1 MISDAQKAANAAG
14 AIATGL
20 VSLNIPVP
28 LTTVQWAD
36 QHYYLPKESS
46 YTPGQWETLPF
57 QVAIMNSMGNDRIRT
72 VNLIKSARVGYTK
85 MLLGVEAY
93 FIEHKSRNSLLFQPT
108 DSAAEDFMKSH
119 VEPTIRDVPV
129 LLELA
134 PWFGRK
140 HRDNTLTLKRF
151 SSGVGFWCLG
161 GAAAKNYREKSVDV
175 VCYDELS
182 SFEPDVEKEGSPT
195 LLGDKRIEGS
205 VWPKSIRGS
214 TPKIKGF
221 CQIEKA
227 ANESAHFMRFYVPC
241 PHCGEAQYLK
251 FGDDAT
257 TFGLK
262 WEKGKPETVYY
273 LCEHNGCVIRQSE
286 LDQTDGRWICD
297 NTGMWTRDGLT
308 FYSAG
313 DEEIPPP
320 RSISYHI
327 WTAYSPFTTWVQ
339 IVYDW
344 LDALKD
350 PNGVKTFINTTLGEP
365 YEEAVAE
372 KLSFE
377 LLLEKVCHYD
387 AQVPLRVVY
396 LTAGIDSQKNRYE
409 IYVWGWA
416 PGEEA
421 FLIDKQIIMGRP
433 EDEDTLK
440 RVDAVIRKKYRHAD
454 GTEISI
460 SRVCWDTGGIDQ
472 DIVYQRSRKHGTF
485 FVLPIKGASVYGK
498 PVITMPKKR
507 NQRGV
512 FLCEVGSDTV
522 KEMLYARFA
531 LPVVSASE
539 VAPYTFRFP
548 DNPDIFSDVEA
559 KQLVAEELVEKVVNG
574 RVKLQWDA
582 RKRRNEALDC
592 LVYAYAALRI
602 SVPVF
607 GTMDV
612 EGRRSF
618 TEFIREGVGVHTFN
632 GEIFVQP
639 VWDAES
645 TSLFRTKFKT
655 ISPKRVSTPGYG
667 TRTVTVTDD
676 HPFDRQIVVLPLT
689 FRGSKRTVSGRTT
702 YSMCY
707 LKVLMNGAV
716 IYDGAANEAVQVFS
730 RIVDMPAGRGN
741 VILMF
746 TLTSTRHSADI
757 PPDTFASDVQVMVIK
772 KQALGISVV

>member
-592 LVYAYAALRI
+592 LVYA
-602 SVPVF
+602 
-607 GTMDV
+607 
-612 EGRRSF
+612 
-618 TEFIREGVGVHTFN
+618 
-632 GEIFVQP
+632 
-639 VWDAES
+639 
-645 TSLFRTKFKT
+645 
-655 ISPKRVSTPGYG
+655 
-667 TRTVTVTDD
+667 
-676 HPFDRQIVVLPLT
+676 
-689 FRGSKRTVSGRTT
+689 
-702 YSMCY
+702 
-707 LKVLMNGAV
+707 
-716 IYDGAANEAVQVFS
+716 
-730 RIVDMPAGRGN
+730 
-741 VILMF
+741 
-746 TLTSTRHSADI
+746 
-757 PPDTFASDVQVMVIK
+757 
-772 KQALGISVV
+772 

>member
-36 QHYYLPKESS
+36 QYYYLPKESS

-257 TFGLK
+257 PFGLK

-602 SVPVF
+602 SVQRWQL
-607 GTMDV
+607 DLDALARA
-612 EGRRSF
+612 RRDEQDDDEM
-618 TEFIREGVGVHTFN
+618 TIE
-632 GEIFVQP
+632 EI
-639 VWDAES
+639 AAA
-645 TSLFRTKFKT
+645 L
-655 ISPKRVSTPGYG
+655 
-667 TRTVTVTDD
+667 
-676 HPFDRQIVVLPLT
+676 
-689 FRGSKRTVSGRTT
+689 SG
-702 YSMCY
+702 
-707 LKVLMNGAV
+707 G
-716 IYDGAANEAVQVFS
+716 
-730 RIVDMPAGRGN
+730 
-741 VILMF
+741 
-746 TLTSTRHSADI
+746 
-757 PPDTFASDVQVMVIK
+757 
-772 KQALGISVV
+772 

>member
-1 MISDAQKAANAAG
+1 M
-14 AIATGL
+14 ATGL

-273 LCEHNGCVIRQSE
+273 LCEHNGCAIRQSE

-602 SVPVF
+602 SVQRWQL
-607 GTMDV
+607 DLDALARA
-612 EGRRSF
+612 RRDEQDDDEM
-618 TEFIREGVGVHTFN
+618 TIE
-632 GEIFVQP
+632 EI
-639 VWDAES
+639 AAA
-645 TSLFRTKFKT
+645 L
-655 ISPKRVSTPGYG
+655 
-667 TRTVTVTDD
+667 
-676 HPFDRQIVVLPLT
+676 
-689 FRGSKRTVSGRTT
+689 SG
-702 YSMCY
+702 
-707 LKVLMNGAV
+707 G
-716 IYDGAANEAVQVFS
+716 
-730 RIVDMPAGRGN
+730 
-741 VILMF
+741 
-746 TLTSTRHSADI
+746 
-757 PPDTFASDVQVMVIK
+757 
-772 KQALGISVV
+772 

>member
-1 MISDAQKAANAAG
+1 MISDAQKTANAAG

-327 WTAYSPFTTWVQ
+327 WTAYSQFTTWVQ

-602 SVPVF
+602 SVQRWQL
-607 GTMDV
+607 DLDALARA
-612 EGRRSF
+612 RRDEQDDDEM
-618 TEFIREGVGVHTFN
+618 TIE
-632 GEIFVQP
+632 EI
-639 VWDAES
+639 AAA
-645 TSLFRTKFKT
+645 L
-655 ISPKRVSTPGYG
+655 
-667 TRTVTVTDD
+667 
-676 HPFDRQIVVLPLT
+676 
-689 FRGSKRTVSGRTT
+689 SG
-702 YSMCY
+702 
-707 LKVLMNGAV
+707 G
-716 IYDGAANEAVQVFS
+716 
-730 RIVDMPAGRGN
+730 
-741 VILMF
+741 
-746 TLTSTRHSADI
+746 
-757 PPDTFASDVQVMVIK
+757 
-772 KQALGISVV
+772 

>member
-36 QHYYLPKESS
+36 QYYYLPKESS

-108 DSAAEDFMKSH
+108 DSVAEDFMKSH

-602 SVPVF
+602 SVQRWQL
-607 GTMDV
+607 DLDALARA
-612 EGRRSF
+612 RRDEQDDDEM
-618 TEFIREGVGVHTFN
+618 TIE
-632 GEIFVQP
+632 EI
-639 VWDAES
+639 AAA
-645 TSLFRTKFKT
+645 L
-655 ISPKRVSTPGYG
+655 
-667 TRTVTVTDD
+667 
-676 HPFDRQIVVLPLT
+676 
-689 FRGSKRTVSGRTT
+689 SG
-702 YSMCY
+702 
-707 LKVLMNGAV
+707 G
-716 IYDGAANEAVQVFS
+716 
-730 RIVDMPAGRGN
+730 
-741 VILMF
+741 
-746 TLTSTRHSADI
+746 
-757 PPDTFASDVQVMVIK
+757 
-772 KQALGISVV
+772 

>member
-36 QHYYLPKESS
+36 QYYYLPKESS

-602 SVPVF
+602 SVQRWQL
-607 GTMDV
+607 DLDALARA
-612 EGRRSF
+612 RRDEQDDDEM
-618 TEFIREGVGVHTFN
+618 TIE
-632 GEIFVQP
+632 EI
-639 VWDAES
+639 AAA
-645 TSLFRTKFKT
+645 L
-655 ISPKRVSTPGYG
+655 
-667 TRTVTVTDD
+667 
-676 HPFDRQIVVLPLT
+676 
-689 FRGSKRTVSGRTT
+689 SG
-702 YSMCY
+702 
-707 LKVLMNGAV
+707 G
-716 IYDGAANEAVQVFS
+716 
-730 RIVDMPAGRGN
+730 
-741 VILMF
+741 
-746 TLTSTRHSADI
+746 
-757 PPDTFASDVQVMVIK
+757 
-772 KQALGISVV
+772 

>member
-1 MISDAQKAANAAG
+1 MISDELRAANSAG

-20 VSLNIPVP
+20 LALKIPVP

-36 QHYYLPKESS
+36 RHYYLPKESS
-46 YTPGQWETLPF
+46 YTPGRWETLPF

-602 SVPVF
+602 SVQRWQL
-607 GTMDV
+607 DLDALARA
-612 EGRRSF
+612 RRDEQDDDEM
-618 TEFIREGVGVHTFN
+618 TIE
-632 GEIFVQP
+632 EI
-639 VWDAES
+639 AAA
-645 TSLFRTKFKT
+645 L
-655 ISPKRVSTPGYG
+655 
-667 TRTVTVTDD
+667 
-676 HPFDRQIVVLPLT
+676 
-689 FRGSKRTVSGRTT
+689 SG
-702 YSMCY
+702 
-707 LKVLMNGAV
+707 G
-716 IYDGAANEAVQVFS
+716 
-730 RIVDMPAGRGN
+730 
-741 VILMF
+741 
-746 TLTSTRHSADI
+746 
-757 PPDTFASDVQVMVIK
+757 
-772 KQALGISVV
+772 

>member
-93 FIEHKSRNSLLFQPT
+93 FIEHKSLNSLLFQPT

-257 TFGLK
+257 PFGLK

-531 LPVVSASE
+531 LPVVSPSE

-602 SVPVF
+602 SVQRWQL
-607 GTMDV
+607 DLDALARA
-612 EGRRSF
+612 RRDEQDDDEM
-618 TEFIREGVGVHTFN
+618 TIE
-632 GEIFVQP
+632 EI
-639 VWDAES
+639 AAA
-645 TSLFRTKFKT
+645 L
-655 ISPKRVSTPGYG
+655 
-667 TRTVTVTDD
+667 
-676 HPFDRQIVVLPLT
+676 
-689 FRGSKRTVSGRTT
+689 SG
-702 YSMCY
+702 
-707 LKVLMNGAV
+707 G
-716 IYDGAANEAVQVFS
+716 
-730 RIVDMPAGRGN
+730 
-741 VILMF
+741 
-746 TLTSTRHSADI
+746 
-757 PPDTFASDVQVMVIK
+757 
-772 KQALGISVV
+772 

>member
-1 MISDAQKAANAAG
+1 MISDAQKVANAAG

-602 SVPVF
+602 SVQRWQL
-607 GTMDV
+607 DLDALARA
-612 EGRRSF
+612 RRDEQDDDEM
-618 TEFIREGVGVHTFN
+618 TIE
-632 GEIFVQP
+632 EI
-639 VWDAES
+639 AAA
-645 TSLFRTKFKT
+645 L
-655 ISPKRVSTPGYG
+655 
-667 TRTVTVTDD
+667 
-676 HPFDRQIVVLPLT
+676 
-689 FRGSKRTVSGRTT
+689 SG
-702 YSMCY
+702 
-707 LKVLMNGAV
+707 G
-716 IYDGAANEAVQVFS
+716 
-730 RIVDMPAGRGN
+730 
-741 VILMF
+741 
-746 TLTSTRHSADI
+746 
-757 PPDTFASDVQVMVIK
+757 
-772 KQALGISVV
+772 

>member
-36 QHYYLPKESS
+36 QYYYLPKESS

-257 TFGLK
+257 PFGLK

-539 VAPYTFRFP
+539 VAPYTFRFL

-602 SVPVF
+602 SVQRWQL
-607 GTMDV
+607 DLDALARA
-612 EGRRSF
+612 RRDEQDDDEM
-618 TEFIREGVGVHTFN
+618 TIE
-632 GEIFVQP
+632 EI
-639 VWDAES
+639 AAA
-645 TSLFRTKFKT
+645 L
-655 ISPKRVSTPGYG
+655 
-667 TRTVTVTDD
+667 
-676 HPFDRQIVVLPLT
+676 
-689 FRGSKRTVSGRTT
+689 SG
-702 YSMCY
+702 
-707 LKVLMNGAV
+707 G
-716 IYDGAANEAVQVFS
+716 
-730 RIVDMPAGRGN
+730 
-741 VILMF
+741 
-746 TLTSTRHSADI
+746 
-757 PPDTFASDVQVMVIK
+757 
-772 KQALGISVV
+772 

>member
-297 NTGMWTRDGLT
+297 NTGMWTCDGLT

-350 PNGVKTFINTTLGEP
+350 PNGVRTFINTTLGEP

-602 SVPVF
+602 SVQRWQL
-607 GTMDV
+607 DLDALARA
-612 EGRRSF
+612 RRDEQDDDEM
-618 TEFIREGVGVHTFN
+618 TIE
-632 GEIFVQP
+632 EI
-639 VWDAES
+639 AAA
-645 TSLFRTKFKT
+645 L
-655 ISPKRVSTPGYG
+655 
-667 TRTVTVTDD
+667 
-676 HPFDRQIVVLPLT
+676 
-689 FRGSKRTVSGRTT
+689 SG
-702 YSMCY
+702 
-707 LKVLMNGAV
+707 G
-716 IYDGAANEAVQVFS
+716 
-730 RIVDMPAGRGN
+730 
-741 VILMF
+741 
-746 TLTSTRHSADI
+746 
-757 PPDTFASDVQVMVIK
+757 
-772 KQALGISVV
+772 

>member
-36 QHYYLPKESS
+36 QYYYLPKESS

-257 TFGLK
+257 PFGLK

-531 LPVVSASE
+531 MPVVSPSE

-602 SVPVF
+602 SVQRWQL
-607 GTMDV
+607 DLDALARA
-612 EGRRSF
+612 RRDEQDDDEM
-618 TEFIREGVGVHTFN
+618 TIE
-632 GEIFVQP
+632 EI
-639 VWDAES
+639 AAA
-645 TSLFRTKFKT
+645 L
-655 ISPKRVSTPGYG
+655 
-667 TRTVTVTDD
+667 
-676 HPFDRQIVVLPLT
+676 
-689 FRGSKRTVSGRTT
+689 SG
-702 YSMCY
+702 
-707 LKVLMNGAV
+707 G
-716 IYDGAANEAVQVFS
+716 
-730 RIVDMPAGRGN
+730 
-741 VILMF
+741 
-746 TLTSTRHSADI
+746 
-757 PPDTFASDVQVMVIK
+757 
-772 KQALGISVV
+772 